1 MTPFRLP
8 GDDVVFQSLNA
19 LAIPWLDAVMVF
31 ASSREFA
38 VLASV
43 MLVAWLWGSLRRH
56 ALRPVIQASVSL
68 GIVDWLGHEVLKPW
82 VGRTRPC
89 FELPKGSFRCL
100 VEIGNSGSMPS
111 LHAANAFAVAMAVS
125 LAWPYAGRVL
135 FPIAAL
141 VAISRVFVG
150 VHWPSDVVAGA
161 LYGCLVALL
170 VHSAWTLAQSRRVR
184 KMAAPVQE

>member
-1 MTPFRLP
+1 M
-8 GDDVVFQSLNA
+8 VFQSLNA

-31 ASSREFA
+31 ASSRQFA
-38 VLASV
+38 VVASV

-56 ALRPVIQASVSL
+56 ALRPIIQA
-68 GIVDWLGHEVLKPW
+68 GISWGVVDWVGHQFLKQW
-82 VGRTRPC
+82 AGRTRPC

-111 LHAANAFAVAMAVS
+111 LHAGNAFAVAMAVT

-135 FPIAAL
+135 FPVATL

-150 VHWPSDVVAGA
+150 VHWPSDVLAGA
-161 LYGCLVALL
+161 LYGCVVALL
-170 VHSAWTLAQSRRVR
+170 VHSAWTFAQSRRGR
-184 KMAAPVQE
+184 KAVAPVQE